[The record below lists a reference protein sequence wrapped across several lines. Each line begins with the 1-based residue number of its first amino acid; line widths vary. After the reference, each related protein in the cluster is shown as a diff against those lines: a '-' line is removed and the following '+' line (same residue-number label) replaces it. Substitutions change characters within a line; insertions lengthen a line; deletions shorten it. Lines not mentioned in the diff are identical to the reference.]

1 MYQTHPQ
8 NNFDA
13 VGDFVSTD
21 GMTVREK
28 VDHKLK
34 TIEDQLSEIE
44 EKFGFPLLSEEGL
57 KRYSEV
63 CRYWDDRIND
73 GEMTDDEKVSLFIDR
88 SKDIDKVFYEDPI
101 SQKWKPIKDDLEF
114 SKIFWES
121 FKEGRRYKYDI
132 ERVVDLN

>member
-1 MYQTHPQ
+1 MYQTLPK
-8 NNFDA
+8 NNFDT

-28 VDHKLK
+28 VDHNLK
-34 TIEDQLSEIE
+34 IIEDQLSEIE
-44 EKFGFPLLSEEGL
+44 EKFGYRLLSEEGL

-63 CRYWDDRIND
+63 CRYWDDRLKD
-73 GEMTDDEKVSLFIDR
+73 SEMTDDELVSLFIDR
-88 SKDIDKVFYEDPI
+88 SKDIDKVFDEDPI

>member
-13 VGDFVSTD
+13 VGNFVSTD

-28 VDHKLK
+28 VDHNLK
-34 TIEDQLSEIE
+34 IIEDRLSEIE
-44 EKFGFPLLSEEGL
+44 EKFGYRLLSEEGL

-63 CRYWDDRIND
+63 CRYWDDRLKD
-73 GEMTDDEKVSLFIDR
+73 SEMTAEWFHRR
-88 SKDIDKVFYEDPI
+88 SKDIDKVFDEDPI
-101 SQKWKPIKDDLEF
+101 HQKWKPIKDGLEF
-114 SKIFWES
+114 SYIFWES